1 MNSVLFCSLSLT
13 DRANREA
20 KTAEGQGAEGGGEEM
35 VVETEG

>member
-1 MNSVLFCSLSLT
+1 MNSALFCSLSLT

-20 KTAEGQGAEGGGEEM
+20 NTAEGQGAEGGGDKM